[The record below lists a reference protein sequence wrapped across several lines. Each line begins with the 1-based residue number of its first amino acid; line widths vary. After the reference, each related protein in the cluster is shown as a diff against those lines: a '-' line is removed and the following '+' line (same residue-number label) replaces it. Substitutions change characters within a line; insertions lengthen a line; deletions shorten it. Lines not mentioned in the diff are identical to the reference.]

1 MGLGAA
7 TIGYIAA
14 GVSVAGTILSYTE
27 QRKATAAEEDA
38 AEAQRQRM
46 TIEQN
51 MANLK
56 VEKQKQ
62 EQIRRARSER
72 GQVLN
77 IGATTGTTQS
87 SGVQG
92 GTSSVMSQLGGN
104 LSYMGT
110 QQANAQ
116 KASIFSQRANAF
128 QSQAAQHSANSQMW
142 GQVASSAYGTFGGKQ
157 QFQQWGKQMAGSGGS
172 NAPGQGLP
180 TPRSA
185 SPVFPR

>member
-1 MGLGAA
+1 MGPIAPA
-7 TIGYIAA
+7 IGYIAA
-14 GVSVAGTILSYTE
+14 AATVVGTVMSY
-27 QRKATAAEEDA
+27 QQSRRAASAQEDA

-92 GTSSVMSQLGGN
+92 GTSSIMSQLGGN
-104 LSYMGT
+104 LSYMDT

-142 GQVASSAYGTFGGKQ
+142 GQVASSAYGTFGGAQ

-172 NAPGQGLP
+172 MSGF
-180 TPRSA
+180 SSDFM
-185 SPVFPR
+185 SPVFHKGRY

>member
-1 MGLGAA
+1 MGASVV
-7 TIGYIAA
+7 GYIAVA
-14 GVSVAGTILSYTE
+14 ASVVGTALSYQE
-27 QRKATAAEEDA
+27 SRKATAAQQDA
-38 AEAQRQRM
+38 AASQRQRM

-62 EQIRRARSER
+62 EQIRLARAER

-77 IGATTGTTQS
+77 IGANTGTTQS

-92 GTSSVMSQLGGN
+92 GTSSIMSQLGSN
-104 LSYMGT
+104 LSYMDA

-142 GQVASSAYGTFGGKQ
+142 GQVASSAYGTFGGAQ
-157 QFQQWGKQMAGSGGS
+157 QFQQWGKQMGK
-172 NAPGQGLP
+172 L
-180 TPRSA
+180 
-185 SPVFPR
+185 